1 MAAPITDIN
10 QLDMDATYTVA
21 DYLSWQFDEMVQ
33 LIRGKVVRMSP
44 APRLTHAKISAT
56 VERRLYQ
63 LIPKGSPCQVFH
75 APVDV
80 YLTLPDQSKP
90 TILQPDIFI
99 VCDPAKLKDQGCVGA
114 PDWIC
119 EIVSPGSFKLDTVTK
134 KQVYQEAG
142 VQEYLIIHP
151 GDKIV
156 EVYRLGPSG
165 TYLEPDVYTR
175 PGEAWNSVAVP
186 GVRLAFEDVFSE

>member
-44 APRLTHAKISAT
+44 APKDIHASVSLRLVTAI
-56 VERRLYQ
+56 
-63 LIPKGSPCQVFH
+63 
-75 APVDV
+75 APVLRGHPCTLRYAPYDV
-80 YLTLPDQSKP
+80 YLPTPGGKP
-90 TILQPDIFI
+90 TVVQPDILI
-99 VCDPAKLKDQGCVGA
+99 VCDKNKIQEKGCVGA

-119 EIVSPGSFKLDTVTK
+119 EIVSPGSFKLDTITK

-142 VQEYLIIHP
+142 VQEYLIVHP

-165 TYLEPDVYTR
+165 TFLEPDVYTR
-175 PGEAWNSVAVP
+175 PDEAWDSVAVP
-186 GVRLAFEDVFSE
+186 GVKLAFEDVFSD